1 MVVFGMDDYQGICKD
16 NFAEWFNKS
25 KYAFRGPDD
34 ILHIDTSEVFV
45 VWSCKTLQNYKCI
58 VGTRYAPVTTEYTYN
73 GATKELYEEIYDKI
87 SNKCYS

>member
-45 VWSCKTLQNYKCI
+45 V
-58 VGTRYAPVTTEYTYN
+58 
-73 GATKELYEEIYDKI
+73 
-87 SNKCYS
+87 